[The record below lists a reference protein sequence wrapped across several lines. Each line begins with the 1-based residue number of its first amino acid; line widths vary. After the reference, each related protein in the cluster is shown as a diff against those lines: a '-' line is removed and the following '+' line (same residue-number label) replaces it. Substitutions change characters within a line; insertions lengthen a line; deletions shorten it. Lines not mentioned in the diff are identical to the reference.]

1 MHSSFGWDLA
11 AYGESS
17 YSALCEGKLDESRF
31 TATMLRCNAISNPKL
46 VMTLN
51 LSETVANERRVLV
64 ACCAKAEFFVDIP
77 IDLRPLL
84 DVVNFSSK
92 FTANNYWQL
101 VRRPIDQALGGLT
114 PLADFIGY
122 PVARI
127 ANLLRGFKDPGPV
140 ELNRTLFET
149 YPAANLELIR
159 CNNERVQRV
168 YDKYRWVSGLKA
180 KEPKNWPAWLQAA
193 LKDHLGDSLELTKNE
208 REKLV
213 ALVLEALGMEKQ
225 NAFSIAANRG
235 LQGET
240 ITRSDKP
247 PYKGGVAR
255 FRQSRWVA
263 KEKAWTDQC
272 LAELLNALG
281 FTACTDEEECNADE
295 FDAMICS
302 VIGCFPECTMSDD
315 ELKKIVKQ
323 RLEKFG
329 ANVIADELLVPAGY
343 RVLRQWPQNV
353 SFVIARQKLND
364 VDELCEYVQSD
375 RSSS

>member
-1 MHSSFGWDLA
+1 MKSSERYYMHSSFGWDLA

-213 ALVLEALGMEKQ
+213 ALVLRHWAWKSKTL
-225 NAFSIAANRG
+225 
-235 LQGET
+235 
-240 ITRSDKP
+240 
-247 PYKGGVAR
+247 
-255 FRQSRWVA
+255 SRLPR
-263 KEKAWTDQC
+263 T
-272 LAELLNALG
+272 
-281 FTACTDEEECNADE
+281 
-295 FDAMICS
+295 
-302 VIGCFPECTMSDD
+302 
-315 ELKKIVKQ
+315 
-323 RLEKFG
+323 
-329 ANVIADELLVPAGY
+329 AGY
-343 RVLRQWPQNV
+343 KARRSREATSRLTKEVWPGFGSLAGSPRKRPGRINV
-353 SFVIARQKLND
+353 WRN
-364 VDELCEYVQSD
+364 Y
-375 RSSS
+375 